1 MAALSFR
8 PRERTTLVAR
18 SETIVKQ
25 VVSAALAELES
36 RARRVGRLNSRTPPQ
51 VSLTP
56 APQPQNNSYLIQL
69 AQLYEAGL
77 LSPEALQAATVN
89 IYS

>member
-1 MAALSFR
+1 VRTRWFSEFEEFLKHARHDDPPGFSDMFR
-8 PRERTTLVAR
+8 
-18 SETIVKQ
+18 
-25 VVSAALAELES
+25 
-36 RARRVGRLNSRTPPQ
+36 RLNSKTPPQ

-56 APQPQNNSYLIQL
+56 ASQPQNNSYLIQL